1 MNIIPFLLVIVSAI
15 THGVWNFLAKKA
27 DNKDI
32 FIGLSKICEV
42 LLFFIPFVVVLY
54 LSSGY
59 GYVNWYIFVLVAAC
73 FVFLNYYFLSRA
85 YERIELS
92 VAYPISRSSTLFLPV
107 LGLVFIREQ
116 IDAIGFTA
124 IGIITIAVLILQL
137 NSFHQNEIKQLF
149 RKLVRPG
156 IIYALL
162 AALTVASYTIWDK
175 VAVSHIQ
182 PFLYFYSYTVIAG
195 MLYLALLWKNFSRSE
210 IQLEWQQHKFS
221 ITSVGIL
228 NTFTYL
234 LVLTALGLSKASY
247 VGALRQI
254 SLVVG
259 VALGRRFLD
268 ETLPFP
274 KIISVILLIMG
285 SIVIVFAK

>member
-1 MNIIPFLLVIVSAI
+1 MDIIPFLLVIVSAI
-15 THGVWNFLAKKA
+15 THGVWNFLAKRA
-27 DNKDI
+27 GDKDI

-54 LSSGY
+54 IAGGY
-59 GYVNWYIFVLVAAC
+59 GYSGWYIFVLVASC

-107 LGLVFIREQ
+107 LGLVFIGER
-116 IDAIGFTA
+116 IDVIGIFA

-137 NSFHQNEIKQLF
+137 NSFHKNEIKHLF
-149 RKLVRPG
+149 SKLVRPG

-182 PFLYFYSYTVIAG
+182 PFLYFYGYTFITGA
-195 MLYLALLWKNFSRSE
+195 LYLALLLKKFSRSE
-210 IQLEWQQHKFS
+210 IQHEWQQHKYS
-221 ITSVGIL
+221 IISVGIL

-234 LVLTALGLSKASY
+234 LILTVLGLSKASY

-259 VALGRRFLD
+259 VVLGRRFLD

-285 SIVIVFAK
+285 SILIVFAK